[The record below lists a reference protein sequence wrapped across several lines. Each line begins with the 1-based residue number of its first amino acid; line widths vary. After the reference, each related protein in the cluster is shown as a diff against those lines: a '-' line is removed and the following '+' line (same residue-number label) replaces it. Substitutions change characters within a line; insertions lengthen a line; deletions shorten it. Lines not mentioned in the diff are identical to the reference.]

1 LKTMYLLYRNAFDKR
16 SGGSLA
22 SRDVDSESTR
32 SPMAMVFVGSILG
45 FAVLAFVMCTCT
57 RYHRRRRNGHHQT
70 SRRET
75 QGIECNMK
83 HYSDWKRTHSTFLD
97 HREAESGKD
106 NMVSEWDVAVCAIC
120 LEAVKDQDPIYELK
134 CSHVFHF
141 GCAKAW
147 YDRQV
152 GRTCP
157 VCRNGTDIVV
167 NVPIRPEEP
176 SGS

>member
-1 LKTMYLLYRNAFDKR
+1 M
-16 SGGSLA
+16 G
-22 SRDVDSESTR
+22 
-32 SPMAMVFVGSILG
+32 
-45 FAVLAFVMCTCT
+45 
-57 RYHRRRRNGHHQT
+57 RNGHHQT

-83 HYSDWKRTHSTFLD
+83 HYSDWKEHTRLSWITEKLN
-97 HREAESGKD
+97 RGKTIWCP
-106 NMVSEWDVAVCAIC
+106 NGMSVCAIC

>member
-1 LKTMYLLYRNAFDKR
+1 MLP
-16 SGGSLA
+16 S
-22 SRDVDSESTR
+22 
-32 SPMAMVFVGSILG
+32 
-45 FAVLAFVMCTCT
+45 
-57 RYHRRRRNGHHQT
+57 
-70 SRRET
+70 
-75 QGIECNMK
+75 
-83 HYSDWKRTHSTFLD
+83 
-97 HREAESGKD
+97 
-106 NMVSEWDVAVCAIC
+106 AIC